1 MKNSHIT
8 ICGAGIAGIAT
19 AYYLAV
25 KHHQQNIILID
36 KNQPMSLTTSKSGEN
51 FRDYWPQPCMTEFTR
66 HSIDLMKTLA
76 DDNDDAFE
84 MRYSGYDFVSES
96 IGQEIFP
103 ADHLEKV
110 RSGTDREAGLGQ
122 DPDYADSLSR
132 ITGSEHIQAV
142 QSYLGESIQ
151 QLVHISQAGAIDV
164 HGLGS
169 LLLSKAK
176 KAGVRF
182 IQATIEAIEERPA
195 GYRLSLSGNADLPSL
210 DTENLV
216 LTPGPFINDMA
227 GMLGITLPVESILQR
242 KFIIPDVKN
251 IIPRD
256 MPFSIFADPQYLQW
270 SDEERALIEESPEY
284 GWLLE
289 EFPAGLHIKPE
300 GRSNI
305 KLGWAYNRE
314 PESPKW
320 ETSDDFDFPNI
331 TLRGASRFIPA
342 LKPYV
347 DELPLPV
354 VQFSGYYTRTPENLP
369 LIGPLQKT
377 GLFTVSALSGYG
389 TMAACSAGELCADW
403 MMGTDLPGY
412 AEYFHPGRY
421 NDAALMAEINQLGS
435 DGQL

>member
-1 MKNSHIT
+1 MKDTRIAV
-8 ICGAGIAGIAT
+8 CGAGIAGIAT
-19 AYYLAV
+19 AYYLAI
-25 KHHQQNIILID
+25 KYRQQQIILID

-51 FRDYWPQPCMTEFTR
+51 FRDYWPQPCMADFTR

-76 DDNDDAFE
+76 DDNNNAFE

-96 IGQEIFP
+96 IGREIFP
-103 ADHLEKV
+103 SDHLE
-110 RSGTDREAGLGQ
+110 

-142 QSYLGESIQ
+142 QPYLGESIQ

-176 KAGVRF
+176 QAGVRV
-182 IQATIEAIEERPA
+182 IQATIDAIEERPD
-195 GYRLSLSGNADLPSL
+195 GFRLNLSGNADYPLL
-210 DTENLV
+210 DTEKLV
-216 LTPGPFINDMA
+216 LTAGPFINEMA

-242 KFIIPDVKN
+242 KFIIPDTQN

-256 MPFSIFADPQYLQW
+256 MPFTIFADPQYLQW
-270 SDEERALIEESPEY
+270 TDEERALIIENPEY
-284 GWLLE
+284 AWLLD

-300 GRSNI
+300 GVSNI

-314 PESPKW
+314 PEAPKW
-320 ETSDDFDFPNI
+320 ETSDDFDFPNT

-347 DELPLPV
+347 DEPPTPI

-369 LIGPLQKT
+369 LIGPLQKE

-403 MMGTDLPGY
+403 MMGADLPGY
-412 AEYFHPGRY
+412 ADYFHPGRY
-421 NDAALMAEINQLGS
+421 SNAALMSEINQVGS

>member
-1 MKNSHIT
+1 MKDTHIT

-25 KHHQQNIILID
+25 KYHQLNIILID

-51 FRDYWPQPCMTEFTR
+51 FRDYWPQPCMTDFTR
-66 HSIDLMKTLA
+66 HSIDLMKELA
-76 DDNDDAFE
+76 DDNDNAFE

-103 ADHLEKV
+103 ADHL
-110 RSGTDREAGLGQ
+110 D

-142 QSYLGESIQ
+142 QSYLGKSIQ
-151 QLVHISQAGAIDV
+151 PLVHISQAGAIDV

-176 KAGVRF
+176 KAGVRV

-195 GYRLSLSGNADLPSL
+195 GYRLGLSGNADLPLL
-210 DTENLV
+210 DTKKLV
-216 LTPGPFINDMA
+216 LTPGPFINELT

-270 SDEERALIEESPEY
+270 SDEERALIEEDPEY
-284 GWLLE
+284 SWLLD

-305 KLGWAYNRE
+305 KLGWAYNRK
-314 PESPKW
+314 PELPKW

-347 DELPLPV
+347 DELPTPV

-369 LIGPLQKT
+369 LIGPLQKE

-403 MMGTDLPGY
+403 MMDTELPGY

-421 NDAALMAEINQLGS
+421 SNAALMAEINQLGS

>member
-1 MKNSHIT
+1 MKNAHIS

-25 KHHQQNIILID
+25 KYRRQQVVLID

-51 FRDYWPQPCMTEFTR
+51 FREYWPQPCMTEFTR
-66 HSIDLMKTLA
+66 HSVDLMKTLA
-76 DDNDDAFE
+76 DDSDNAFE

-96 IGQEIFP
+96 IGREIFP
-103 ADHLEKV
+103 SDHL
-110 RSGTDREAGLGQ
+110 A
-122 DPDYADSLSR
+122 DPEYADSLSR
-132 ITGSEHIQAV
+132 INGSQQIQAT
-142 QSYLGESIQ
+142 QTYLGSSIQ

-164 HGLGS
+164 HALGS
-169 LLLSKAK
+169 LMLSKAK
-176 KAGVRF
+176 KAGVKF
-182 IQATIEAIEERPA
+182 LKATVEAIESRPQ
-195 GYRLSLSGNADLPSL
+195 GFRLGLSVNGMHSSL
-210 DTENLV
+210 DTEKLV
-216 LTPGPFINDMA
+216 LTPGPFINEMA
-227 GMLGITLPVESILQR
+227 GMLGITLTVESILQR
-242 KFIIPDVKN
+242 KFIIPDVQN

-256 MPFSIFADPQYLQW
+256 MPFTIFADPQYLQW
-270 SDEERALIEESPEY
+270 DDEERALIEESPEY
-284 GWLLE
+284 AWLLD

-300 GRSNI
+300 GAGNI
-305 KLGWAYNRE
+305 KLGWAYNRQ
-314 PESPKW
+314 PETPQW

-347 DELPLPV
+347 DEPPTPI

-369 LIGPLQKT
+369 LIGPLREA

-403 MMGTDLPGY
+403 MMGGDLPGY
-412 AEYFHPGRY
+412 ARYFHPDRY
-421 NDAALMAEINQLGS
+421 SDSALMAEINQAGS